1 MPYSLLVAHQ
11 VAGSDQRRTGVEQVI
26 ESLGE
31 WIQIQRSLY
40 ILWTSVSPQE
50 VHERIREAMDESDLL
65 AVADINEGFVSNYGA
80 LMNSFLQTSLTTDKS
95 GIRITRDS
103 VPNPL
108 PKEG

>member
-1 MPYSLLVAHQ
+1 MEYSLLIAHQ
-11 VAGSDQRRTGVEQVI
+11 VAEPNDRAAQVERLI

-40 ILWTSVSPQE
+40 ILWTTVSPQE

-80 LMNSFLQTSLTTDKS
+80 LMNSFLRGSLTMDRS
-95 GIRITRDS
+95 GARIGRAS
-103 VPNPL
+103 GPH
-108 PKEG
+108 

>member
-11 VAGSDQRRTGVEQVI
+11 VTGSDQRRTDVEQVI

-40 ILWTSVSPQE
+40 ILWTAVSPQE

-80 LMNSFLQTSLTTDKS
+80 LMNSFLRGSLTMDRS
-95 GIRITRDS
+95 GARIGRAS
-103 VPNPL
+103 GPH
-108 PKEG
+108 